1 MEAPTLSPKEAE
13 FIKAFDNVL
22 DIMSCLHPAPQTEKE
37 VFIYR
42 KINDL
47 RRNLE
52 KLGTLL

>member
-1 MEAPTLSPKEAE
+1 MESPVMSPTEAL
-13 FIKAFDNVL
+13 IKAFDNVL

-52 KLGTLL
+52 TLGTLMK